1 MTRVVMW
8 DFDGTLAQRPGR
20 WSRCLAQSLAA
31 VPPQMA
37 VTEQQ
42 LRPGLQNVFP
52 WHRPDQP
59 HDHLSDPD
67 LWWADLRPHLLAAYI
82 GAGVQRSI
90 AELVVS
96 RVRDD
101 YPDPRFWTVFDD
113 TVPALA
119 AVRAAG
125 WCNVIV
131 SNHVPELPQLIKDL
145 GLADHFIAII
155 NSASAGWEKPNPEL
169 FHFALE
175 RGGSPEVVRMIGDNP
190 IADIAGAEAVGIP
203 GVLVRT
209 AGPRGGRALGLQ
221 DALETFLSA

>member
-1 MTRVVMW
+1 VTRVVMW
-8 DFDGTLAQRPGR
+8 DFDGTLAHRPGR

-31 VPPQMA
+31 VAAEAA
-37 VTEQQ
+37 VTEES
-42 LRPGLQNVFP
+42 LKPGLRDGFP

-59 HDHLSDPD
+59 HDHLSDSD
-67 LWWADLRPHLLAAYI
+67 LWWAGLRPLLLASYA
-82 GAGVQRSI
+82 GAGVDRSI
-90 AELVVS
+90 AERAAS

-113 TVPALA
+113 TVPALTA
-119 AVRAAG
+119 ARAAG

-145 GLADHFIAII
+145 GLADHFTAVI

-169 FHFALE
+169 FHLALA
-175 RGGSPEVVRMIGDNP
+175 RSGHPEAVRMIGDNP

-209 AGPRGGRALGLQ
+209 VGPRGERALGLQ
-221 DALETFLSA
+221 DALDTFLS